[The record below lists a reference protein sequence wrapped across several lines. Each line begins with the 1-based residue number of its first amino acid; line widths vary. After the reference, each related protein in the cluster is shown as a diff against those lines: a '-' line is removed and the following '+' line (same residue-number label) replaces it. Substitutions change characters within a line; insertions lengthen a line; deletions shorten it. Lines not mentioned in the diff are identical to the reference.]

1 MSIITDLAQQA
12 KKAAQTLAIL
22 DEAKKNAVLKGMAA
36 AIRENKDKI
45 KDVNEKEVARARENN
60 LDDAMIDR
68 LILDDERIESMAE
81 GIEVIISLD
90 DPVGK

>member
-36 AIRENKDKI
+36 AIRENKNKI
-45 KDVNEKEVARARENN
+45 KDVNEKEVARAREIT
-60 LDDAMIDR
+60 LM
-68 LILDDERIESMAE
+68 M
-81 GIEVIISLD
+81 
-90 DPVGK
+90 P

>member
-36 AIRENKDKI
+36 AIREK
-45 KDVNEKEVARARENN
+45 RF
-60 LDDAMIDR
+60 MF
-68 LILDDERIESMAE
+68 
-81 GIEVIISLD
+81 ISYCTGPLGR
-90 DPVGK
+90 PHIGEHIVF